1 MSSYARG
8 DLSGVTAYAGG
19 ARGARQD
26 CSSDPPEARR
36 PDERRHEKP
45 EGVAGLVDQD
55 TIGTPE
61 YGRFREREPRRGMQR
76 ARGRF
81 EGPYERAVSYEAHGD
96 DDKRLDDVQLGSRGL
111 GGAAVHGARRGIL
124 RSMVEIGR
132 AHV

>member
-61 YGRFREREPRRGMQR
+61 YGRFREREPRRGMQG

-81 EGPYERAVSYEAHGD
+81 EGPYERAVSHEANGD
-96 DDKRLDDVQLGSRGL
+96 DDKRLDDVQLGSQELAR
-111 GGAAVHGARRGIL
+111 AAGHSARRGV
-124 RSMVEIGR
+124 RGYKGGSHDG
-132 AHV
+132 